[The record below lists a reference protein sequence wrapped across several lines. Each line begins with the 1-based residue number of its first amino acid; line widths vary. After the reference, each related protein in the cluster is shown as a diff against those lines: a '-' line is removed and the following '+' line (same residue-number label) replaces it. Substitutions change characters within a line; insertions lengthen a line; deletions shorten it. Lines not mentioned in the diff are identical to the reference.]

1 MTHPISHYP
10 YLTAKMSR
18 FIAFILFFID
28 AQAFNYVLPAYVLP
42 ASILGCYHPD
52 SGRTCVLP
60 EDRPINT
67 IEPSIRHD
75 NPDLGYLLFGLFSVI
90 TLSAVVSSLDYKP
103 KHIDRIHVNDDNN
116 VYYQPLPPI
125 LEEDEN
131 EEEEG
136 EDPHIFH
143 YNHPISTEVCGDPC

>member
-1 MTHPISHYP
+1 
-10 YLTAKMSR
+10 MSR
-18 FIAFILFFID
+18 FIAFMLFFID

-42 ASILGCYHPD
+42 ISILGCYHPD
-52 SGRTCVLP
+52 SSLACILP

-75 NPDLGYLLFGLFSVI
+75 NPDMGYLLFGLFSVI
-90 TLSAVVSSLDYKP
+90 TLSVVVSSLDYKP

-131 EEEEG
+131 EEEVG
-136 EDPHIFH
+136 ENPHIFH
-143 YNHPISTEVCGDPC
+143 DNHPIITDTCGDPC